1 VASELS
7 TVTYSNVAPPF
18 TSKTILIPCFAWF
31 PARRISLVMELDEGK
46 QFRVGKVE
54 VFGLEPSKAA
64 ALTSRVK
71 PRDVF
76 QYSLVEAFV
85 KANIP
90 AFLDVTSSEVLDLR
104 KRQRD
109 GIVDIVVNFRWLPK
123 QE

>member
-1 VASELS
+1 
-7 TVTYSNVAPPF
+7 
-18 TSKTILIPCFAWF
+18 
-31 PARRISLVMELDEGK
+31 MELDEGK